1 MSGST
6 MVWTAWN
13 APKIE
18 IMALVLKH
26 CDLFIAENRK
36 LLPSYRNK
44 PAQMIK
50 TGKINSSQNSYL
62 PKFRITFWTKK
73 SVLLKDTVVDE

>member
-1 MSGST
+1 

-50 TGKINSSQNSYL
+50 TGEKIALKTVIYQTLELQRSEKKCSFEKHSSEPL
-62 PKFRITFWTKK
+62 
-73 SVLLKDTVVDE
+73 VC